1 MNVLRN
7 YITLGH
13 FMKKYFLILIFSAFV
28 IGVAAQE
35 KNPAAKDTTD
45 HAVDYKKDCLMMKEG
60 RMFMTKDGKTIDMV
74 GDVTLNDGS
83 VVNQKGVVKMKD
95 GSTKLMHNGDCVD
108 MNGTWEKT
116 PRDLKN

>member
-1 MNVLRN
+1 
-7 YITLGH
+7 
-13 FMKKYFLILIFSAFV
+13 MKKYFLILLLSAFS
-28 IGVAAQE
+28 IITLEAQQKTPAVA
-35 KNPAAKDTTD
+35 DTTD

-60 RMFMTKDGKTIDMV
+60 RMFMTKEGKTIDMV

-108 MNGTWEKT
+108 MNGNWEKT
-116 PRDLKN
+116 PRDPKIEGN